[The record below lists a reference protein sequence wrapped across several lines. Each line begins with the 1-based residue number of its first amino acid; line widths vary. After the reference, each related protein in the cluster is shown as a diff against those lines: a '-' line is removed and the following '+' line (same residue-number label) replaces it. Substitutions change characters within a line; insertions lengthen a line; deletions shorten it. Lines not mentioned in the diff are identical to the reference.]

1 MANYSRELKMGA
13 DIRKQEKVEK
23 AMELAERM
31 NKVQEEVRAV
41 LRKTQEKIK
50 WQINR
55 GRKKAKAWKR
65 EDKVILSTKDLVFK
79 E

>member
-23 AMELAERM
+23 EMELAERM

-50 WQINR
+50 
-55 GRKKAKAWKR
+55 
-65 EDKVILSTKDLVFK
+65 
-79 E
+79 

>member
-50 WQINR
+50 
-55 GRKKAKAWKR
+55 
-65 EDKVILSTKDLVFK
+65 
-79 E
+79 